1 MRKLRFQIIRLIT
14 IAVIV
19 YVAITITTGG
29 PLNNAV
35 AINQLNGG
43 NEAYIA
49 SQIYYQY
56 KDVASVIGTIIIIV
70 AAMPII
76 KTIYTILKEK
86 NK

>member
-1 MRKLRFQIIRLIT
+1 MRKLRFHIIKL
-14 IAVIV
+14 
-19 YVAITITTGG
+19 VAIAIIVWIIGAITTGG
-29 PLNNAV
+29 PLNNAI
-35 AINQLNGG
+35 AINSLNGG

-56 KDVASVIGTIIIIV
+56 KDMVSVIGTIIIIL

-76 KTIYTILKEK
+76 KIIYTTLKEK